1 MIAYVIK
8 NKQGQYYC
16 GFDGFIG
23 EHIFSTRIIDGL
35 NTRTPTAKHCREEIK
50 EYNLKDCKVVKVK
63 IEEVSYSVSPK
74 LPCKNCVCS
83 RGEYGFDI

>member
-1 MIAYVIK
+1 MIFQRRYVYPNLSAKYKIK
-8 NKQGQYYC
+8 CTFN
-16 GFDGFIG
+16 
-23 EHIFSTRIIDGL
+23 L
-35 NTRTPTAKHCREEIK
+35 NSAWLGKSDTDWHLTREEIK